1 MYNNNKKIIDL
12 FSGCGGFALGFHK
25 AGFNTFLA
33 ADSDLHSC
41 NTFKSNFK
49 KTTVINDNI
58 ISSNFKKK
66 LKKIIASKKIS
77 GVIAGL
83 PCQSFSSV
91 GKAQDKNSMKNDP
104 RNFFYKDF
112 IDCIKIIN
120 PNFFIFENVTGIL
133 SSKPNGINIFADFV
147 KRIQKIGYETI
158 VDKKKLIFN
167 SADYGVPQVRKRIFV
182 IEVKNKNIINKIYD
196 ELHSSKIFDDKS
208 KYFTIFDAIYDL
220 PQLKPVS
227 VKKKIK
233 LKKKK
238 LNKFLNSVREKNDN
252 YLFNHVARNH
262 NEKDIER
269 YKLLAKI
276 RGELKDL
283 QKIRP
288 ELIHHDPK
296 HFKNRYTVQ
305 KYDKPGRTV
314 VSHLYKDG
322 NLFIHPDHKQ
332 HRTFTVREAARV
344 QSFPDNFQF
353 IGPRT
358 QQYKQVGNAVPP
370 LMSYAI
376 AKIIKKYI

>member
-182 IEVKNKNIINKIYD
+182 IGVKNKNIINKIYD
-196 ELHSSKIFDDKS
+196 ELNSSKIFDDKS
-208 KYFTIFDAIYDL
+208 KYFTIFDAISDL
-220 PQLKPVS
+220 PRLKPGS
-227 VKKKIK
+227 GQEKIK
-233 LKKKK
+233 FKKKK

-344 QSFPDNFQF
+344 QSFPDDFQF

>member
-182 IEVKNKNIINKIYD
+182 IGVKNKNIINKIYD

-208 KYFTIFDAIYDL
+208 KYFTIFDAIADL
-220 PQLKPVS
+220 PRLKPGS
-227 VKKKIK
+227 GQEKIK
-233 LKKKK
+233 FKKKK

-276 RGELKDL
+276 KGELKDL

-344 QSFPDNFQF
+344 QSFPDDFQF

>member
-1 MYNNNKKIIDL
+1 MM
-12 FSGCGGFALGFHK
+12 
-25 AGFNTFLA
+25 
-33 ADSDLHSC
+33 
-41 NTFKSNFK
+41 NF
-49 KTTVINDNI
+49 T
-58 ISSNFKKK
+58 
-66 LKKIIASKKIS
+66 
-77 GVIAGL
+77 
-83 PCQSFSSV
+83 
-91 GKAQDKNSMKNDP
+91 
-104 RNFFYKDF
+104 
-112 IDCIKIIN
+112 
-120 PNFFIFENVTGIL
+120 
-133 SSKPNGINIFADFV
+133 
-147 KRIQKIGYETI
+147 
-158 VDKKKLIFN
+158 
-167 SADYGVPQVRKRIFV
+167 
-182 IEVKNKNIINKIYD
+182 
-196 ELHSSKIFDDKS
+196 
-208 KYFTIFDAIYDL
+208 DL
-220 PQLKPVS
+220 PRLKPGS
-227 VKKKIK
+227 GQEKIK
-233 LKKKK
+233 FKKKK

-276 RGELKDL
+276 KGELKDL
-283 QKIRP
+283 QTIRP

-344 QSFPDNFQF
+344 QSFPDDFQF

>member
-12 FSGCGGFALGFHK
+12 FSGCGGFSLGFHK
-25 AGFNTFLA
+25 AGFSTFLA
-33 ADSDLHSC
+33 ADNDLHSC
-41 NTFKSNFK
+41 NTFKSNFQ
-49 KTTVINDNI
+49 KTAVINDDI

-66 LKKIIASKKIS
+66 LKKIIASEKID

-91 GKAQDKNSMKNDP
+91 GKAQDKDSMKNDK
-104 RNFFYKDF
+104 RNFYYKDF
-112 IDCIKIIN
+112 VDCIKIIN

-133 SSKPNGINIFADFV
+133 SSKPNGVNIFDDFV

-158 VDKKKLIFN
+158 FDKKKLIFN
-167 SADYGVPQVRKRIFV
+167 AADYGVPQVRKRIFV
-182 IEVKNKNIINKIYD
+182 IGVKNENIINKIYN
-196 ELHSSKIFDDKS
+196 ELHLSKIFDDKS
-208 KYFTIFDAIYDL
+208 KYFTIFDAISDL
-220 PQLKPVS
+220 PPLKPGGGQE
-227 VKKKIK
+227 KIK
-233 LKKKK
+233 FKEKK
-238 LNKFLNSVREKNDN
+238 LNKFLKSVRKKNNN

-276 RGELKDL
+276 KGELKDL

-305 KYDKPGRTV
+305 KYDRPGRTV

-344 QSFPDNFQF
+344 QSFPDDFQF

>member
-182 IEVKNKNIINKIYD
+182 IGVKNKNIINKIYD
-196 ELHSSKIFDDKS
+196 ELNSSKIFDDKS
-208 KYFTIFDAIYDL
+208 KYFTIFDAISDL
-220 PQLKPVS
+220 PRLKPGS
-227 VKKKIK
+227 GQEKIK
-233 LKKKK
+233 FKKKK

-305 KYDKPGRTV
+305 KYDKPARTV

-344 QSFPDNFQF
+344 QSFPDDFQF